1 MKIAIT
7 NYDSEFSAE
16 IPDGSAIEELL
27 SEIKGLLVTVGFH
40 PISVD
45 QHILPNE
52 WGLNEDEQS

>member
-7 NYDSEFSAE
+7 NYESEFSAE
-16 IPDGSAIEELL
+16 IPDASTLEELL
-27 SEIKGLLVTVGFH
+27 SEIKGLLVAVGFH

-52 WGLNEDEQS
+52 WGLDEDEQS